1 VAGETLSAQSTAVE
15 IGKVS
20 AGSEIDVWTG
30 ELKAPDAPGRYVG
43 YWRLRANG
51 EVFGNSLWIEINVVE
66 SDIHHSSD
74 ESMAASSIIMPM
86 PNSAFSNASAHVPS
100 ETAPSVTESAPTSM
114 ASTDD
119 NISDAGSDD
128 ISLISMPS
136 SSDDEDEALWHDT
149 RSQTTAELAAAAA
162 AQAAASPRAAAMDY
176 VLLYDDNSSEGSE

>member
-1 VAGETLSAQSTAVE
+1 MESCLETASGLSESGFLLS
-15 IGKVS
+15 I
-20 AGSEIDVWTG
+20 
-30 ELKAPDAPGRYVG
+30 
-43 YWRLRANG
+43 LRKRIIM
-51 EVFGNSLWIEINVVE
+51 VLFRINVVE
-66 SDIHHSSD
+66 SDINHSSD

-86 PNSAFSNASAHVPS
+86 PNSAFSHSSANVPS
-100 ETAPSVTESAPTSM
+100 ETAPSVTESAPASM
-114 ASTDD
+114 TSTDD

-162 AQAAASPRAAAMDY
+162 AQAAASPRAASMDY